1 MRECNI
7 DISLL
12 EKVVLNEAN
21 IKALTNKKS
30 DDYNISKLLGIK
42 LTQSQSIRFGKKFEK
57 IVGDLILLA
66 KDTELEE
73 KTILDIYELND
84 KNSIKTKGKKNVD
97 MIFKKNNKRYYFELK
112 TNMNLD
118 SEKSKITDEKI
129 KQVTN
134 YFEKKYNEKIISGCL
149 TCWYGPEKKIVNKLK
164 TDIYYMKD
172 LFEILDFK
180 ITKEEYYTTFK
191 KLGQKIIKMENTQ

>member
-73 KTILDIYELND
+73 KTI
-84 KNSIKTKGKKNVD
+84 
-97 MIFKKNNKRYYFELK
+97 F
-112 TNMNLD
+112 
-118 SEKSKITDEKI
+118 
-129 KQVTN
+129 
-134 YFEKKYNEKIISGCL
+134 
-149 TCWYGPEKKIVNKLK
+149 WYLW
-164 TDIYYMKD
+164 T
-172 LFEILDFK
+172 
-180 ITKEEYYTTFK
+180 
-191 KLGQKIIKMENTQ
+191 

>member
-73 KTILDIYELND
+73 KTIFDIYELND